1 MKNSLIRRLIIL
13 VCGLTMAACATE
25 PTQLTPEQARAAQ
38 QVPPAK
44 APGQSAAKT
53 PVQSSADDR
62 FSDSDQA
69 GRADKPAVRIGT
81 GVFLAETPESDE
93 TGTFPAGDVTLNFE
107 ATSLRE
113 FVKVILEDILEE
125 NYLIDPNVDGLVT
138 LHTSRAISREAVL
151 SIFESVL
158 ELNGAALVQD
168 RGVYKIVPVAGAVGE
183 VSSPTVGRQSPSPGA
198 GYGVRIVPLEHVA
211 AGEME
216 KIITPFLPTG
226 ATLRIDATRN
236 LLILS
241 GPRFRLD
248 HLLETVKVFDVDW
261 LKGMSF
267 GMFPLHYADAAVLV
281 GEIEKVI
288 GAEGQTPFAGIVRLV
303 PIERLNAILVI
314 THQPKHMAAVRRL
327 IEQFDW
333 GTEASPGRRLYVY
346 HVKYGKAEN
355 ISGVLQELFGQVQEV
370 GVTSVTEGI
379 PELPPGVEGGG
390 NVFRTARQLSD
401 PPASVGAAGAGGDY
415 PERAVAAAS
424 RVATAAGE
432 ATVSGTAIAGTTV
445 AGEGQG
451 PVTIM
456 ADQDNNAI
464 VIMAS
469 PADYRMIEAAIRQLD
484 IQPRQVLIN
493 AIISEVTLNDELD
506 YGVGWFLSGGNFELG
521 FNTPLPGGAEAAGE
535 GLALAIFNNSDETRL
550 FFDLLA
556 SKSNVKF
563 ISAPQV
569 MVRDNQTATIRV
581 GDQIPVTT
589 RSSQSTSDPDAPI
602 VTEVQFR
609 DTGTLLTVTPR
620 INAGGQVTMDISQEV
635 SLPGTEPA
643 VGGGGNVSIAQRTI
657 DSSVTVHGGQTVV
670 LGGLIRETRTEAKSG
685 IPLLMDIPWLG
696 ELFST
701 NSENVGRTELIVTIN
716 PVVVE
721 NQLDAEIVT
730 QDLRQR
736 MKSASEYEAAAWERN
751 TGEARP
757 TSAD

>member
-1 MKNSLIRRLIIL
+1 MKNSLTRRLFML
-13 VCGLTMAACATE
+13 VCALTMAACATKPPQH
-25 PTQLTPEQARAAQ
+25 PTQQSRAVQ
-38 QVPPAK
+38 PVPPATVP
-44 APGQSAAKT
+44 ATPAAKT
-53 PVQSSADDR
+53 PADNR
-62 FSDSDQA
+62 FSTSA
-69 GRADKPAVRIGT
+69 EPGRADKPAVRIGT
-81 GVFLAETPESDE
+81 GVFLPEVPESDQDR
-93 TGTFPAGDVTLNFE
+93 TFPAGDVTLNFE

-113 FVKVILEDILEE
+113 FVKVIFDDILEE
-125 NYLIDPNVDGLVT
+125 NYLIDPGVDGVVT
-138 LHTSRAISREAVL
+138 LHTTRAVSRDAVL
-151 SIFESVL
+151 SILESVL

-168 RGVYKIVPVAGAVGE
+168 RGMYKIVPVAAAEGAAL
-183 VSSPTVGRQSPSPGA
+183 SPVLGRQAPAPGA
-198 GYGVRIVPLEHVA
+198 GFGVRIVPLEHVA
-211 AGEME
+211 AGEIE
-216 KIITPFLPTG
+216 KIITPFVPAGT
-226 ATLRIDATRN
+226 TLRIDTTRN

-241 GPRFRLD
+241 GPRYRLD
-248 HLLETVKVFDVDW
+248 HLVETVKVFDVDW

-355 ISGVLQELFGQVQEV
+355 IATVLQELFGQVQEV
-370 GVTSVTEGI
+370 GQASTSEGI

-390 NVFRTARQLSD
+390 NVFRTARQISE
-401 PPASVGAAGAGGDY
+401 PPPPVGAAGAGGDY
-415 PERAVAAAS
+415 PERVTAPE
-424 RVATAAGE
+424 VATAADG
-432 ATVSGTAIAGTTV
+432 ATVAGTTV
-445 AGEGQG
+445 AGEGNG
-451 PVTIM
+451 LVTIM

-464 VIMAS
+464 LVMAS

-535 GLALAIFNNSDETRL
+535 GLALAIFNNSDETRM

-635 SLPGTEPA
+635 SLPGSEPA

-670 LGGLIRETRTEAKSG
+670 LGGLIRETRTESKSG

-696 ELFST
+696 QLFST
-701 NSENVGRTELIVTIN
+701 TGENVGRTELIVTIN

-721 NQLDAEIVT
+721 NQRDAEIVT
-730 QDLRQR
+730 KDLRQR
-736 MKSASEYEAAAWERN
+736 MKSASEFEASAWERN
-751 TGEARP
+751 TG
-757 TSAD
+757 ADAPPAADPKLH

>member
-1 MKNSLIRRLIIL
+1 MLA
-13 VCGLTMAACATE
+13 CGLMMVSCATK
-25 PTQLTPEQARAAQ
+25 PPEQPHVVQ
-38 QVPPAK
+38 TVPSAMATRNPVATTSAPA
-44 APGQSAAKT
+44 PT
-53 PVQSSADDR
+53 DDR
-62 FSDSDQA
+62 FA
-69 GRADKPAVRIGT
+69 GSAPGDRADKPAVRMGT
-81 GVFLAETPESDE
+81 GVFLTEVPETDE
-93 TGTFPAGDVTLNFE
+93 VREFPSGDITLNFE
-107 ATSLRE
+107 GSSLRE
-113 FVKVILEDILEE
+113 FVKVILEDTLGE
-125 NYLIDPNVDGLVT
+125 NYLIDPKVDGVVT
-138 LHTSRAISREAVL
+138 LHTTRAVSKEAAL
-151 SIFESVL
+151 SILESVL
-158 ELNGAALVQD
+158 EMNGAVLVQD
-168 RGVYKIVPVAGAVGE
+168 RGMYKIVPVANAEGE
-183 VSSPTVGRQSPSPGA
+183 VSSSGVGRRLPGTGA
-198 GYGVRIVPLEHVA
+198 GYGVQIVPLEHVS
-211 AGEME
+211 AGEIE
-216 KIITPFLPTG
+216 KVLKPFIPAGT
-226 ATLRIDATRN
+226 TLRVDATRN

-241 GPRFRLD
+241 GPRYRLD

-267 GMFPLHYADAAVLV
+267 GMFPLHYADATVLV
-281 GEIEKVI
+281 NEIEQVI

-314 THQPKHMAAVRRL
+314 TYQPKHMTAVRRL

-346 HVKYGKAEN
+346 HVKYGKAES
-355 ISGVLQELFGQVQEV
+355 ISGVLQELFGQVQET
-370 GVTSVTEGI
+370 GQTSATEGI
-379 PELPPGVEGGG
+379 PELPPGVGGGG
-390 NVFRTARQLSD
+390 NVFRTARQLSQ
-401 PPASVGAAGAGGDY
+401 PPPPVGAPGAGGDY
-415 PERAVAAAS
+415 PEPAAAAIAPDA
-424 RVATAAGE
+424 ATAAD
-432 ATVSGTAIAGTTV
+432 ATV

-469 PADYRMIEAAIRQLD
+469 PADYRMIEAAIRKLD

-506 YGVGWFLSGGNFELG
+506 YGVGWFLKGSNFELG
-521 FNTPLPGGAEAAGE
+521 FNTPLPGAAAGE
-535 GLALAIFNNSDETRL
+535 GLALAIFNGDGETRM

-556 SKSNVKF
+556 SKSSVKF

-589 RSSQSTSDPDAPI
+589 RSSQSTIDPDAPI

-657 DSSVTVHGGQTVV
+657 DSTVTVHGGQTVV
-670 LGGLIRETRTEAKSG
+670 LGGLIRETRTESKSG

-696 ELFST
+696 TLFST
-701 NSENVGRTELIVTIN
+701 TAEDVGRTELIVTIN
-716 PVVVE
+716 PVVVQ
-721 NQLDAEIVT
+721 NQRDAEIVT
-730 QDLRQR
+730 EELRRRMQR
-736 MKSASEYEAAAWERN
+736 ASEYGASAWERN
-751 TGEARP
+751 TGRGAPLPPDP
-757 TSAD
+757 TPALPQ